1 MLESQRIIDWST
13 TIQMW
18 ANVATIINSVVVVLS
33 LLYLARQVKIST
45 KATRGATYQTIIN
58 GVASIESRISQDD
71 NTARIYKLGTEA
83 SEQLNDIEK
92 VRFNELISSF
102 FNFYENLY
110 FQAKEDLVIPELWE
124 GWSKNLMDDLNKQGV
139 AVWWEEKKVFYSE
152 SFRQYVD
159 ERKPVN
165 IIAKNPK
172 PSATPDKSFKP
183 TAK

>member
-1 MLESQRIIDWST
+1 MLEFQTRIDWSI

-18 ANVATIINSVVVVLS
+18 ANIATIINSVVVVIS

-58 GVASIESRISQDD
+58 GVASIEARISQDD

-83 SEQLNDIEK
+83 PEQLNDIEM

-110 FQAKEDLVIPELWE
+110 FQAKEDLLAAELWA
-124 GWSKNLMDDLNKQGV
+124 GWSKNLMDDLNKPGV
-139 AVWWEEKKVFYSE
+139 RTWWEDRKGFYSE
-152 SFRQYVD
+152 SFRRYVD

-165 IIAKNPK
+165 IVAENPTLTF
-172 PSATPDKSFKP
+172 TPNNSSTP
-183 TAK
+183 TAR